1 MKKIKPI
8 VKLLARSVMKSS
20 TDESYL
26 LIEYSS
32 IDLGM
37 TKLIIP
43 TNLLNKPREFFSLL
57 ISKGFPANADRNVR
71 KQIID
76 SLCEYCENTFI
87 LTKKPGFV
95 GDSYVSP
102 CGKIWASD
110 DKYGPIIQP
119 EYQNN
124 LPLVCKKGN
133 IQQWKD
139 NLATYAIYSSRLMLG
154 LCSAFSAFLL
164 KDTGIESGGFHIF
177 GMSSVGKSTV
187 LFFSA
192 SVYGPPE
199 YINTMKFTDKAVQ
212 ELAQAHNDALLCLD
226 ELKLA
231 DSNPKKAAEKTQGVT
246 YILASGRGIKYS
258 MNYEKQKE
266 IDEWRVIFLSAGERS
281 LKQHAADGGISRLEG
296 EEARAI
302 DIPADTGSGHGIF
315 ETIPMEVG
323 SSSEL
328 VQNIA
333 VLCNQYHGSAQY
345 AFLKKYV
352 SQCKTN
358 PKKMTQY
365 LNQRIEFFLKK
376 HDVDKN
382 NGVEIRTAKRF
393 ALAYAAGALAAKYKV
408 LPFDKKEVMKGVSR
422 CYQDARAYLNEGI
435 VKPVSK
441 VVRIPDELLQL
452 LSTADMVDLDKD
464 KSLSNDEINKLAVFN
479 KKIDGVSVF
488 AVKSDVLKGIAPDR
502 RQLRLL
508 LEHLATKGI
517 LLRDAAGKNT
527 RAMRKGVARRYC
539 FVKNVFDI
547 K

>member
-1 MKKIKPI
+1 MKKFKPV

-20 TDESYL
+20 ADESFL
-26 LIEYSS
+26 LIKYSS
-32 IDLGM
+32 LDLGM

-43 TNLLNKPREFFSLL
+43 TNLLNKSHEFFSLL
-57 ISKGFPANADRNVR
+57 ISKGFPANLDKSAR
-71 KQIID
+71 KQVID
-76 SLCEYCENTFI
+76 ELCQSCENTFT
-87 LTKKPGFV
+87 LSKKPGFV
-95 GDSYVSP
+95 DDAYISP
-102 CGKIWASD
+102 SGKIWGSET
-110 DKYGPIIQP
+110 KYGPIIKP
-119 EYQNN
+119 EYIKN
-124 LPLVCKKGN
+124 LPMVVKKSNLKNWQDN
-133 IQQWKD
+133 I
-139 NLATYAIYSSRLMLG
+139 AIYALHSSRLMLG
-154 LCSAFSAFLL
+154 LCSAFSPFLL
-164 KDTGIESGGFHIF
+164 KDTGIESGGFHFF
-177 GMSSVGKSTV
+177 GMSSVGKSTI

-192 SVYGPPE
+192 SVYGNFE
-199 YINTMKFTDKAVQ
+199 YVDTLKLTEKATQ

-231 DSNPKKAAEKTQGVT
+231 DPNPKKAAEKIQGLI
-246 YILASGRGIKYS
+246 YLLSSGRGTKYS
-258 MNYEKQKE
+258 KNYEKQE
-266 IDEWRVIFLSAGERS
+266 GTDEWRIVFLSAGERS

-296 EEARAI
+296 EEARVI
-302 DIPADTGSGHGIF
+302 DISADTGSGHGIF

-352 SQCKTN
+352 SRRKTN
-358 PKKMTQY
+358 PKKMAQY

-393 ALAYAAGALAAKYKV
+393 ALAYAAGALAARYKV
-408 LPFDKKEVMKGVSR
+408 LPFDKKEVMKGISR

-452 LSTADMVDLDKD
+452 LSTADVVDLDKD
-464 KSLSNDEINKLAVFN
+464 KSLSNDEINKFAVFK

-488 AVKSDVLKGIAPDR
+488 AVKSDVLKGIEPDR

-508 LEHLATKGI
+508 LEHLAIKGI

-527 RAMRKGVARRYC
+527 RTVRKGIGRRYC
-539 FVKNVFDI
+539 FINTKI
-547 K
+547 

>member
-1 MKKIKPI
+1 MKKFKPV

-20 TDESYL
+20 ADESFL

-32 IDLGM
+32 LDLGM

-43 TNLLNKPREFFSLL
+43 TNLLDKPREFFSLL
-57 ISKGFPANADRNVR
+57 ISKGFPANVDKNVR

-76 SLCEYCENTFI
+76 ELCEHCDNTFI
-87 LTKKPGFV
+87 LTKKPGFI
-95 GDSYVSP
+95 GDSYISP
-102 CGKIWASD
+102 CGKIWGSD

-119 EYQNN
+119 EYQNS
-124 LPLVCKKGN
+124 LPAVSKKGSL
-133 IQQWKD
+133 QHWQD
-139 NLATYAIYSSRLMLG
+139 NLASYATHSSRLMLG

-164 KDTGIESGGFHIF
+164 KDTGIESGGFHF
-177 GMSSVGKSTV
+177 YGKSSVGKSTV

-192 SVYGPPE
+192 STYGNPE
-199 YINTMKFTDKAVQ
+199 YVNTMKLTEKATQ

-231 DSNPKKAAEKTQGVT
+231 DSNPKKAAEKTQGIT
-246 YILASGRGIKYS
+246 YILASGRGTKYS
-258 MNYEKQKE
+258 KNYEKQKG

-315 ETIPMEVG
+315 ETIPMGVD

-333 VLCNQYHGSAQY
+333 VFCNQYHGSAQY

-352 SQCKTN
+352 SRNNAN
-358 PKKMTQY
+358 PEKMKKY

-393 ALAYAAGALAAKYKV
+393 ALAYAAGTLAAKYKV
-408 LPFDKKEVMKGVSR
+408 LPFDKKEVMKGISR
-422 CYQDARAYLNEGI
+422 CYQDACAYLNEET

-441 VVRIPDELLQL
+441 VVCIPDELLHL
-452 LSTADMVDLDKD
+452 LATDNVVDLDKY
-464 KSLSNDEINKLAVFN
+464 KSLSSAQINKLDVFK
-479 KKIDGVSVF
+479 KKIDAVSIL
-488 AVKSDVLKGIAPDR
+488 ALKSDVLEEVEPN
-502 RQLRLL
+502 RQQRRLL
-508 LEHLATKGI
+508 LEHLTAQGM

-527 RAMRKGVARRYC
+527 RAVRKGVGRRYC
-539 FVKNVFDI
+539 FVKKCI
-547 K
+547 